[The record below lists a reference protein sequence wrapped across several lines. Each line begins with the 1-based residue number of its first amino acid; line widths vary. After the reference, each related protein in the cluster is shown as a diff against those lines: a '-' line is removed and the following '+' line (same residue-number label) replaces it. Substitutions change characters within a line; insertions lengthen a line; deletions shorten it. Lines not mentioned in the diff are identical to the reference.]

1 MDEFE
6 WDENKR
12 RINLEKH
19 YLDFFDAGYVFRG
32 PYLRLAAK
40 TVKGEERWL
49 AIGKLDDV
57 YVAIVYTPRGSVT
70 RLISKRKARKNE
82 QQHYDKVFSG

>member
-12 RINLEKH
+12 RMNLEKH

-40 TVKGEERWL
+40 TVKGEGTL
-49 AIGKLDDV
+49 AGDWQVGRCVCRHRLYSTWVGYSPYLDV
-57 YVAIVYTPRGSVT
+57 EGE
-70 RLISKRKARKNE
+70 KE
-82 QQHYDKVFSG
+82 